1 MSKHARELCLASCM
15 GLHARLGDS
24 CLINLIDDNLIR
36 MICIW
41 VIKDAEISEWK
52 ELAREELR
60 VLRLPNVPA
69 MNEDLKLDL
78 LSIIFEK
85 QLLKGRFLSTTEYN
99 MVKEQ
104 TCDIPGKPFV
114 RLGEAVMEMRKHMHA
129 WMIDKTQPDMQT
141 VWIKLAAGGCPCWL
155 GVTPKCG

>member
-15 GLHARLGDS
+15 GLHARLGGE
-24 CLINLIDDNLIR
+24 CWIKLIDDNLIR
-36 MICIW
+36 MICIP
-41 VIKDAEISEWK
+41 VIKDAETAEWK

-141 VWIKLAAGGCPCWL
+141 VWIELAAGGCPCWL